1 VNVASLT
8 TTDALQRFSAQH
20 VAVLGTADGAG
31 TPHLVPVTFAV
42 IDDCVVFAVDHKPK
56 GGRQLRRLENIEGRA
71 EVSFLVDHYDD
82 DWEHLWWVRVDARA
96 TVVADAL
103 QDNRYDR
110 AIDALAA
117 RYQQYREVRPH
128 HAVVIAQVRTVTGWA
143 YSVTRSASQ
152 SALE

>member
-1 VNVASLT
+1 MADLT
-8 TTDALQRFSAQH
+8 RADALQRLSSKR

-42 IDDCVVFAVDHKPK
+42 VEDCVVFAVDHKPK
-56 GGRQLRRLENIEGRA
+56 SGRRLRRLENIEGRA

-82 DWEHLWWVRVDARA
+82 DWAQLWWVRVDARA
-96 TVVADAL
+96 IVVADAV

-110 AIDALAA
+110 AVDALAA

-128 HAVVIAQVRTVTGWA
+128 HAIVIARVGTVTGWA
-143 YSVTRSASQ
+143 FSVTRSGPRP
-152 SALE
+152 ALE